1 MFRRVPAAG
10 YSGIVCASDV
20 ACQGVPDDYHI
31 FPVLGNLLK
40 YAVEKLRGRLFCAYL
55 IRDEDTVEQLIKPG
69 YAQLP
74 LLRDRGA
81 VRHRVL
87 MDAPFQRPD
96 KLNSVVVR
104 ENVAPKRAA
113 SILDIFSCVV

>member
-55 IRDEDTVEQLIKPG
+55 IRDEDTVSFRSCATAE
-69 YAQLP
+69 
-74 LLRDRGA
+74 
-81 VRHRVL
+81 
-87 MDAPFQRPD
+87 PF
-96 KLNSVVVR
+96 VT
-104 ENVAPKRAA
+104 AY
-113 SILDIFSCVV
+113 